1 MRELSEFFA
10 GKTIKRFDTTLQ
22 KKALRRL
29 RYIDAAEKINDLRIP
44 PSNRLEKKAGDLRGF
59 YANPRTLLKEDFLD
73 DMDIKPGTLARAIDV
88 DRTAIKNIIEANAP
102 SLPKCP

>member
-44 PSNRLEKKAGDLRGF
+44 PSNRLEKKAGDLRDF

-88 DRTAIKNIIEANAP
+88 DRTAIKNIIEGNAP